1 MAITPSESQI
11 EQLVADAGT
20 DDGEVVMLNLLRFAA
35 TAGDGGGGSGQDAY
49 ARYGA
54 KVITMVEERGGR
66 VLWMGS
72 PDQVV
77 VGDVDADAWDAVAL
91 VRYPNRA
98 AFIDMVTQP
107 SYSDAHEHREGG
119 LERTVLLAMT
129 PAPGF
134 AGADA

>member
-54 KVITMVEERGGR
+54 KVITMVEERGG
-66 VLWMGS
+66 

-98 AFIDMVTQP
+98 AFIDMVSQP
-107 SYSDAHEHREGG
+107 SYTEAHEHREGG